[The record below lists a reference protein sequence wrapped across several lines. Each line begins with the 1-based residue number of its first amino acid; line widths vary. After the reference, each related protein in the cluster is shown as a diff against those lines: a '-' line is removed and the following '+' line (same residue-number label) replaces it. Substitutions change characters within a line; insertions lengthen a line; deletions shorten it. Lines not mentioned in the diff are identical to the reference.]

1 MKPFDIVTLTVNPAL
16 DKSTHFKGL
25 VAEQKIRCEEPRFD
39 AGGGESMSPKRFPF
53 RRNFKQ

>member
-25 VAEQKIRCEEPRFD
+25 VAEKIRCEEPRFD
-39 AGGGESMSPKRFPF
+39 AGGGGINVLKAFPV
-53 RRNFKQ
+53 